1 MLVSIASESQRITE
15 KEAKLVC
22 FRLRLQS
29 WLNCPPTRSHFHTA
43 QQVCIALNKCRW
55 AQLKLLINH
64 SPKLAQVSDF
74 IHHCVDLQLSAH
86 HHGSLFI
93 AASGEGR
100 LRGFSFLEEM
110 VLWNSG
116 ENGSVLGYIVPS
128 KALNQT
134 PMVEHQAFVCFSTT
148 ACDALFCLYGER
160 GWVSTSL
167 VFSGP
172 CTLFLWP
179 WKFWQQ

>member
-1 MLVSIASESQRITE
+1 MQVSIASESQRITE

-29 WLNCPPTRSHFHTA
+29 RLNCPPTRSHFHTA
-43 QQVCIALNKCRW
+43 QQLCIALNKCRW

-64 SPKLAQVSDF
+64 SPTLAQVSDF
-74 IHHCVDLQLSAH
+74 IERCVDLQLSAH

-93 AASGEGR
+93 APSGEGR
-100 LRGFSFLEEM
+100 LLGFSFLEET

-116 ENGSVLGYIVPS
+116 ENGSVLGYVVPS
-128 KALNQT
+128 KAPKWI
-134 PMVEHQAFVCFSTT
+134 PMVEHQAFVCFSIT
-148 ACDALFCLYGER
+148 ACDALSYFYGER

-167 VFSGP
+167 VFWGP
-172 CTLFLWP
+172 YTVFLWP

>member
-1 MLVSIASESQRITE
+1 MSIASESQRTTE

-29 WLNCPPTRSHFHTA
+29 RLNCPPTRSRFHTA
-43 QQVCIALNKCRW
+43 QQVCIALNKCRG

-74 IHHCVDLQLSAH
+74 IDGCVDLQLSAH
-86 HHGSLFI
+86 HHGGRFL

-116 ENGSVLGYIVPS
+116 ENGSVLGYVVPS
-128 KALNQT
+128 KALKRT
-134 PMVEHQAFVCFSTT
+134 PMVEHRAFVCFSTT

-172 CTLFLWP
+172 CTVFLWP